1 MKRLDLIR
9 HIEAHGCE
17 FLREGAN
24 HTIYVNPLSQRVSAI
39 PRHSEIN
46 NFLARKICRDLQ
58 VLDPTAT

>member
-17 FLREGAN
+17 FLREGGN
-24 HTIYVNPLSQRVSAI
+24 HTIYVNRLSQRVSAI
-39 PRHSEIN
+39 PRHREIN

-58 VLDPTAT
+58 VPDPTAT